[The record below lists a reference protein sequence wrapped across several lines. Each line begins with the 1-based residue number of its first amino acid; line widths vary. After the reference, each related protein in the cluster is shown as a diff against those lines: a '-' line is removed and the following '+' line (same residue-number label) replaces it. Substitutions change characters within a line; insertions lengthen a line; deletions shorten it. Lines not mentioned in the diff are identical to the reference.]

1 VLVKCNA
8 NITMFGKLSFFYVLL
23 TVSLTSLVF
32 HYNSAVINY
41 LPEARKDDGSHEK
54 VSMK

>member
-1 VLVKCNA
+1 MQ
-8 NITMFGKLSFFYVLL
+8 ISHTTTMLGGKLSFFYVLL

-41 LPEARKDDGSHEK
+41 HPEARKDDGSHEK